1 MSGDKG
7 ALVPLDRMNMATR
20 AACAR
25 FAITTGIC
33 LAVGLSVPGPAR
45 PAFLTGL
52 FLIPSALTALFA
64 IFHREVLR
72 VDTLGRW
79 DEALAYLAL
88 SLLFEALTDE
98 QSREALANLS

>member
-1 MSGDKG
+1 
-7 ALVPLDRMNMATR
+7 VPPDETDIATR

-25 FAITTGIC
+25 FMVTTAIC
-33 LAVGLSVPGPAR
+33 LLVGLSVPGPAR

-64 IFHREVLR
+64 VLQRESPR
-72 VDTLGRW
+72 AGALGRW

-88 SLLFEALTDE
+88 SLLFEAFTDE
-98 QSREALANLS
+98 RSREALASLS